1 MTFIFKMTS
10 HIDTRDIRE
19 SETFIVTFDL
29 DDDYDLDESVECDD
43 VDQLLSTFT
52 KLQIEDDEKE
62 QYEIAQWKKIQEE
75 AIEFYDM
82 SKFENYVRW
91 YVCMMQGTLEQPYVL
106 HDDNGDILTARNYF
120 KAKENQ
126 MVEMRLLFDD
136 SQLERVKQFLTQI
149 GFVFENLNFM
159 FESDVLGTSQTL
171 GSVKNP
177 FYLLS
182 TNEGEEKDMLYAYN
196 DYNADN
202 RRVSEM
208 RLVFSFDQTD
218 MIKKYLKLGGFF
230 VV

>member
-1 MTFIFKMTS
+1 
-10 HIDTRDIRE
+10 
-19 SETFIVTFDL
+19 V
-29 DDDYDLDESVECDD
+29 
-43 VDQLLSTFT
+43 
-52 KLQIEDDEKE
+52 
-62 QYEIAQWKKIQEE
+62 
-75 AIEFYDM
+75 
-82 SKFENYVRW
+82 
-91 YVCMMQGTLEQPYVL
+91 
-106 HDDNGDILTARNYF
+106 
-120 KAKENQ
+120 
-126 MVEMRLLFDD
+126 
-136 SQLERVKQFLTQI
+136 
-149 GFVFENLNFM
+149 
-159 FESDVLGTSQTL
+159 L

>member
-1 MTFIFKMTS
+1 MTS

-75 AIEFYDM
+75 AMDFYDM

-106 HDDNGDILTARNYF
+106 HDDHGDILTARNYF

-136 SQLERVKQFLTQI
+136 SQLERVKQFLIQI

-159 FESDVLGTSQTL
+159 FASDVLGTSQTL

-218 MIKKYLKLGGFF
+218 TIKKYLKLGGFF
-230 VV
+230 VM